1 MPMNTNPILLDI
13 PNQFESTRLILR
25 TPLDGDGSITF
36 PALLETREPFARWFP
51 EIRIPNSTQEAEEDL
66 RAEQANLLLRQTIRL
81 LIFRQDTGGFVGE
94 AQFTNFD
101 WNIPRCEIEY
111 WVRTS
116 MQKQGF
122 MTEAIE
128 RMTDFGFDVLQM
140 ARISIH
146 CDPNNVA
153 GVRVAEKAGYLLE
166 GTLRNHRRQSDGQ
179 LADTAI
185 YSMIPDVWRK
195 LKTGESS

>member
-1 MPMNTNPILLDI
+1 MSMNTNPILLDI

-36 PALLETREPFARWFP
+36 PALLETQETFARWFP
-51 EIRIPNSTQEAEEDL
+51 NVHIPTSIQEVEEYL
-66 RAEQANLLLRQTIRL
+66 REEQANLLLRQSIRL
-81 LIFRQDTGGFVGE
+81 LIFRQDTGKFVGE
-94 AQFTNFD
+94 SQFTNFD
-101 WNIPRCEIEY
+101 WGTPRCEIEY

-122 MTEAIE
+122 MTEAVK
-128 RMTDFGFDVLQM
+128 RMTDFGFDVLHM

-146 CDPNNVA
+146 CDPNNTA

-185 YSMIPDVWRK
+185 YSMIPGVWNK
-195 LKTGESS
+195 LKTDTE